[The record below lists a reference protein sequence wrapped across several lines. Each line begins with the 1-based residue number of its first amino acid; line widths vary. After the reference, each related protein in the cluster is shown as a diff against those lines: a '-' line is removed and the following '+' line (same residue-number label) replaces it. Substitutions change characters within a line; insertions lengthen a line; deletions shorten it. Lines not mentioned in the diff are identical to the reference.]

1 MCKLKHNYKLAAV
14 IMGLVCIFTGVQMIQ
29 TGHEHFGPYFHAYRK
44 WIYPELKNRITPSWT
59 FDDLA
64 KLVVIVHGCIMCA
77 AGVLIALGNRVLG
90 PILLIFEMEFLIVLQ
105 DNPLLINYIKPAP
118 KNKNYKWADL
128 TRHLSVIGVAILL
141 MAASPVKDSNTEE
154 EENKKKVE

>member
-1 MCKLKHNYKLAAV
+1 
-14 IMGLVCIFTGVQMIQ
+14 MIQ

-44 WIYPELKNRITPSWT
+44 WVMPELKNRITPTIT

-64 KLVVIVHGCIMCA
+64 KFAVMAHGVIMVL
-77 AGVLIALGNRVLG
+77 AGLLIAMGNRILG
-90 PILLIFEMEFLIVLQ
+90 PILLIFEMEFLIILQ
-105 DNPLLINYIKPAP
+105 DNPLLIDYIKPAP

-141 MAASPVKDSNTEE
+141 MAASQVKDTNEE
-154 EENKKKVE
+154 EAEDKKNKVE